1 MTNCRSDI
9 HKRTTCPLLPCSSCG
24 EIGHTSTTCPI
35 NMEGRK
41 TSDRIAHRKEQL
53 SKELIERQNDRH
65 GVEHMSDAQI
75 DRQNDRH
82 R

>member
-1 MTNCRSDI
+1 
-9 HKRTTCPLLPCSSCG
+9 
-24 EIGHTSTTCPI
+24 
-35 NMEGRK
+35 MEGRK
-41 TSDRIAHRKEQL
+41 ISDRIAHRNEQL